1 MSQDDKSN
9 SNSNK
14 SWKIFDSYTMPKL
27 SSELLFKQQDKVI
40 IEHLGEEYVLRITR
54 SGKLILTK

>member
-1 MSQDDKSN
+1 MS
-9 SNSNK
+9 
-14 SWKIFDSYTMPKL
+14 TRL
-27 SSELLFKQQDKVI
+27 SSDLLFKQQNKVI